1 MKPLAVG
8 MIGVGDLTLKQH
20 LPNVQRCD
28 WLRVDMLCDL
38 KVERLEQEIEEL
50 EFLISEI
57 EDQIASEEVTKDP
70 KALEKLAKDLQDA
83 KEALNGKYEKWL
95 Q

>member
-1 MKPLAVG
+1 MGYYMRYFDTSEKRLT
-8 MIGVGDLTLKQH
+8 IGEIEGA
-20 LPNVQRCD
+20 
-28 WLRVDMLCDL
+28 LRIVPSQ
-38 KVERLEQEIEEL
+38 VERLEQEIEEL

-57 EDQIASEEVTKDP
+57 EDQIASEEVMKDP